1 MIQSPVAE
9 TPNQKQ
15 ILKGT
20 KQENKA
26 NILGGKNLNKDDNS
40 KDGEFANILKNIKGI
55 KKNLEQHID
64 LAELKLAKVDLDSG
78 VDVLNPIIA
87 IDIKDLTIAQI
98 NNAKQN
104 LEGLL
109 KEIKSIAGFKDIKNI
124 GDLVE
129 YANQKGLNIQKLDL
143 KILKNSLIKP
153 KVVSNIDTKK
163 SDKNDTKKV
172 IAEDK
177 QIKISLKE
185 PNKLS
190 KIAIN
195 NKIEQKTV
203 DTNSKNHV
211 KSQNTG
217 LESVIKEIKEHKN
230 IQSEKIVQDSD
241 DEFFSGK
248 DTLKDGLKETASIV
262 KTQIKLD
269 NKKIEIIDTKSKKLD
284 TQDINSVNSEEL
296 VKKQTKQINI
306 KSEKLV
312 DESIQATQDIVNQSA
327 QNKTQKPNIIVQQ
340 LEDIETSIVPKNS
353 LSKTQNSTKTQK
365 NDSRVLS
372 KDVQTKSAPLETL
385 LSEIQISKTVQSKES
400 DFAQD
405 IEQAS
410 QEYIDTNIEKNDTIV
425 KKDDMVFKTKQARQS
440 VRNFAQEL
448 KEKFDNYKPPIMKL
462 SIDLKPVNLGKINVT
477 LLSRGESVKININST
492 QSSMNLIMQNIG
504 EFKNALTQAGL
515 NNIDMNFS
523 SSQNGTG
530 NQKSGQE
537 QEGQNKTE
545 YSYESIEEDEEL
557 LSAVDDIELVIP
569 RYT

>member
-557 LSAVDDIELVIP
+557 LSVVDDIELVIP